1 MTKKYLRLTLN
12 ERFQHLNLMI
22 NFTILAITGFALKYP
37 TAFWVSP
44 IDRCSCRDDDSGF
57 YSPSLRGCD
66 RHLGRVSH
74 PVHDLQREGKADRP
88 GYASRVEGRQRP
100 LGDVEK

>member
-22 NFTILAITGFALKYP
+22 NFTILVITGFALKYP

-44 IDRCSCRDDDSGF
+44 IGCERRLIE
-57 YSPSLRGCD
+57 SLEIEE
-66 RHLGRVSH
+66 RH
-74 PVHDLQREGKADRP
+74 D
-88 GYASRVEGRQRP
+88 
-100 LGDVEK
+100 EKISSINGE